1 MNARKNEL
9 MIQGVNEANSPS
21 RSDFL
26 YFPLSNRSF
35 LVGQD
40 GGVYE
45 GVGWHIQGSHT
56 YGYNDIALGIAF
68 IGNFV
73 GKG

>member
-1 MNARKNEL
+1 
-9 MIQGVNEANSPS
+9 MIQGVNEANSS
-21 RSDFL
+21 SKSDFL
-26 YFPLSNRSF
+26 RFSLPSPSF

-45 GVGWHIQGSHT
+45 GVGWTIQGSHT

-73 GKG
+73 GKV

>member
-1 MNARKNEL
+1 MKEL
-9 MIQGVNEANSPS
+9 ALPRLSC
-21 RSDFL
+21 FL
-26 YFPLSNRSF
+26 LPNPSF

-45 GVGWHIQGSHT
+45 GVGWNIEGSHT

-68 IGNFV
+68 MGNFA
-73 GKG
+73 GKA